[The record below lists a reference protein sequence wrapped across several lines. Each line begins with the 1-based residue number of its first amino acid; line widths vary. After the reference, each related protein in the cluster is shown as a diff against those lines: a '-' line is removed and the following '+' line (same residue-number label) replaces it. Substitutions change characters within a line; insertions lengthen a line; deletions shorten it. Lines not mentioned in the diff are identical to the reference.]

1 MVAFPNCKINLGL
14 HILNKRADG
23 YHDIETVFYPLPF
36 FDVVEII
43 TDPKETSFQTTGLSI
58 EENDNNLCLKA
69 YQILQKDFPQLPPVK
84 IHLHKNIPIGAGIGG
99 GSADAAFT
107 LQLLNQKYQLGIAV
121 EQLEKYALQLGSD
134 CPFFISNAP
143 ALALGRGEIL
153 KRVSLNLKGYYLL
166 LVKPSFSIKTADAFS
181 KIKPSVHEKKIEDI
195 IQLPIKD
202 WQQYLTNDF
211 EKIIFEQ
218 YPSIGELKEKLIH
231 HGALYAAM
239 SGSGSTVFGIF
250 KEERKIPFQ
259 DENISFRKWL
269 VL

>member
-14 HILNKRADG
+14 HIVNKRADG

-43 TDPKETSFQTTGLSI
+43 TDPKESSFQITGLSI
-58 EENDNNLCLKA
+58 DNNIDNLCLKA
-69 YQILQKDFPQLPPVK
+69 YQILQKDFPRLPSVK
-84 IHLHKNIPIGAGIGG
+84 IHLQKNIPIGSGLGG

-107 LQLLNQKYQLGIAV
+107 LQLINQKYQLGISI

-134 CPFFISNAP
+134 CPFFIANEP

-153 KRVSLNLKGYYLL
+153 KRISLNLKGYYLL
-166 LVKPSFSIKTADAFS
+166 LVKPSISIKTADAFS
-181 KIKPSVHEKKIEDI
+181 KIKPAVPDKKIEDV

-218 YPSIGELKEKLIH
+218 YPSIGQLKEKLIQ
-231 HGALYAAM
+231 HGALYGAM
-239 SGSGSTVFGIF
+239 SGTGSTVFGIF
-250 KEERKIPFQ
+250 KEEKKIPFE
-259 DENISFRKWL
+259 DENLSFEKWL
-269 VL
+269 KL